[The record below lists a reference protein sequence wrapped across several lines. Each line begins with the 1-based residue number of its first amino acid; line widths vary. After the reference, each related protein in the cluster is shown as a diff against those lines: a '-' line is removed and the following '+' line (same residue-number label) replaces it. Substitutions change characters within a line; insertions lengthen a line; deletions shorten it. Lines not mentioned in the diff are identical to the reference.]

1 MITRGDVQRV
11 VDAFILE
18 ETLYW
23 WSNPI
28 ERVNTV
34 RGIDAWDG
42 YHWLVARQLAQDQD
56 WVSLKHYMDSI
67 GETHLRETTERLIQ
81 FESPRLYREY
91 WTTCPLADNDDDYA
105 PPPDDPAFAK
115 TGPGIMSVLAK
126 SAKIGYKLG
135 RSKRYERMGAKGA
148 TGHYRR
154 HPRPWES

>member
-1 MITRGDVQRV
+1 MITRADVQRV

-42 YHWLVARQLAQDQD
+42 YHWLMARQLAQDQD
-56 WVSLKHYMDSI
+56 WVSLKHYMDSMS
-67 GETHLRETTERLIQ
+67 ETYLRETMEGLIQ
-81 FESPRLYREY
+81 SESPRLYREY
-91 WTTCPLADNDDDYA
+91 WTVCPLADNDDDSA

-115 TGPGIMSVLAK
+115 TGGVS
-126 SAKIGYKLG
+126 
-135 RSKRYERMGAKGA
+135 
-148 TGHYRR
+148 
-154 HPRPWES
+154 

>member
-1 MITRGDVQRV
+1 MVKEWSLSLIMITRADVQRV

-67 GETHLRETTERLIQ
+67 GETYLRETMEQLIQ
-81 FESPRLYREY
+81 SESPRLYREY
-91 WTTCPLADNDDDYA
+91 WTACPLADNDDDSA

-115 TGPGIMSVLAK
+115 TGGVS
-126 SAKIGYKLG
+126 
-135 RSKRYERMGAKGA
+135 
-148 TGHYRR
+148 
-154 HPRPWES
+154 

>member
-1 MITRGDVQRV
+1 MKEWSLYLIMITRADVQRV

-23 WSNPI
+23 WEHPI

-34 RGIDAWDG
+34 QGIDAWDG

-67 GETHLRETTERLIQ
+67 GETYLRETMEGLIQ
-81 FESPRLYREY
+81 SESPRLYREY
-91 WTTCPLADNDDDYA
+91 WTACPLADNDDDSA

-115 TGPGIMSVLAK
+115 TGGVS
-126 SAKIGYKLG
+126 
-135 RSKRYERMGAKGA
+135 
-148 TGHYRR
+148 
-154 HPRPWES
+154 

>member
-1 MITRGDVQRV
+1 MKEWSLYLIMITRADVQRV

-67 GETHLRETTERLIQ
+67 GETYLRETMERLIQ

-91 WTTCPLADNDDDYA
+91 WTACPLADNDDDDSA
-105 PPPDDPAFAK
+105 PPPDDSAFAK
-115 TGPGIMSVLAK
+115 TG
-126 SAKIGYKLG
+126 
-135 RSKRYERMGAKGA
+135 GA
-148 TGHYRR
+148 
-154 HPRPWES
+154 S

>member
-1 MITRGDVQRV
+1 MITRSDVQRV

-23 WSNPI
+23 WEHPI

-34 RGIDAWDG
+34 QGIDAWDG

-56 WVSLKHYMDSI
+56 WVSLKQYMDSMS
-67 GETHLRETTERLIQ
+67 ETYLRETMERLIQ

-91 WTTCPLADNDDDYA
+91 WTACPAADNDDDGA

-115 TGPGIMSVLAK
+115 TGAGS
-126 SAKIGYKLG
+126 
-135 RSKRYERMGAKGA
+135 
-148 TGHYRR
+148 
-154 HPRPWES
+154 

>member
-1 MITRGDVQRV
+1 MKEWSLYLIMITRADVQRV

-34 RGIDAWDG
+34 QGIDAWDG

-67 GETHLRETTERLIQ
+67 GETYLRETVEQLIQ
-81 FESPRLYREY
+81 SESPRLYREY
-91 WTTCPLADNDDDYA
+91 WTACPLADNDDDSA

-115 TGPGIMSVLAK
+115 TGAGS
-126 SAKIGYKLG
+126 
-135 RSKRYERMGAKGA
+135 
-148 TGHYRR
+148 
-154 HPRPWES
+154 

>member
-1 MITRGDVQRV
+1 MKEWSLYLIMITQADVQHV

-42 YHWLVARQLAQDQD
+42 YHWLVARQLAQDHD
-56 WVSLKHYMDSI
+56 WVSLKHYMDSMS
-67 GETHLRETTERLIQ
+67 ETHLRETMEQLIQ

-91 WTTCPLADNDDDYA
+91 WTTCPLADNNDDSA

-115 TGPGIMSVLAK
+115 TGAGS
-126 SAKIGYKLG
+126 
-135 RSKRYERMGAKGA
+135 
-148 TGHYRR
+148 
-154 HPRPWES
+154 

>member
-1 MITRGDVQRV
+1 MKEWSLYLIMIKRADVQRV

-23 WSNPI
+23 WSSPI

-34 RGIDAWDG
+34 QGIDAWDG

-67 GETHLRETTERLIQ
+67 GETYLRETMEQLIQ
-81 FESPRLYREY
+81 SESPRLYREY
-91 WTTCPLADNDDDYA
+91 WTACPLADNDDDSA

-115 TGPGIMSVLAK
+115 TGAGS
-126 SAKIGYKLG
+126 
-135 RSKRYERMGAKGA
+135 
-148 TGHYRR
+148 
-154 HPRPWES
+154 

>member
-1 MITRGDVQRV
+1 MVKEWSLYLIMITRADVQRV
-11 VDAFILE
+11 VGAFILE

-28 ERVNTV
+28 EWVNTV

-67 GETHLRETTERLIQ
+67 GETYLREIMEQLIQ
-81 FESPRLYREY
+81 CESPRLYREY
-91 WTTCPLADNDDDYA
+91 WTACPLADNNDDSA

-115 TGPGIMSVLAK
+115 TGGVS
-126 SAKIGYKLG
+126 
-135 RSKRYERMGAKGA
+135 
-148 TGHYRR
+148 
-154 HPRPWES
+154 

>member
-42 YHWLVARQLAQDQD
+42 YHWLIARQLAQDQD

-67 GETHLRETTERLIQ
+67 GETYLRETMEQLIQ
-81 FESPRLYREY
+81 SESPRLYREY
-91 WTTCPLADNDDDYA
+91 WTACPLADNDDDSA

-115 TGPGIMSVLAK
+115 TGAGS
-126 SAKIGYKLG
+126 
-135 RSKRYERMGAKGA
+135 
-148 TGHYRR
+148 
-154 HPRPWES
+154 

>member
-1 MITRGDVQRV
+1 MKEWSLSLIMITRADVQRV

-42 YHWLVARQLAQDQD
+42 YHWLIARQLAQDQD

-67 GETHLRETTERLIQ
+67 GETYLRETMERLIQ

-91 WTTCPLADNDDDYA
+91 WTACPLVDNDDDDSA

-115 TGPGIMSVLAK
+115 TG
-126 SAKIGYKLG
+126 
-135 RSKRYERMGAKGA
+135 GA
-148 TGHYRR
+148 
-154 HPRPWES
+154 S